1 MVYNIYHNAKQLS
14 IRIYYIRVN
23 YVPYHY
29 HQIIFYSITHILG
42 KNIIN
47 LLTIYS
53 HIAFYV
59 RQ

>member
-1 MVYNIYHNAKQLS
+1 MLS
-14 IRIYYIRVN
+14 LGIYYIRVN
-23 YVPYHY
+23 YVSLSPNY
-29 HQIIFYSITHILG
+29 IYSITHILG

-47 LLTIYS
+47 LPTIYS